1 VGKRPEETLEGAPG
15 GTKGLVGQRLIDF
28 IETRLEEE
36 GCEKVVPA
44 EDDLGDAYR
53 RAVVIARINSGIEEI
68 MENLN
73 RDGVVPPDD
82 LREQVLDRLD
92 QTPVLSWDEVIASLV
107 EEIQA

>member
-1 VGKRPEETLEGAPG
+1 
-15 GTKGLVGQRLIDF
+15 
-28 IETRLEEE
+28 
-36 GCEKVVPA
+36 VVPA